1 MKKILLF
8 ASALAGLFFASC
20 QRENLEPMAGGA
32 VTFTVTTPGG
42 IDTRTIADG
51 ENVNKVHWAVYK
63 TNSNEE
69 FAVAGND
76 GPLAQGA
83 VDMTAKSATV
93 EMDLLQDQYYTV
105 IFWAQVEEAGHYEI
119 GDLRNITAKETTVD
133 GNDESRAAFYAVKEF
148 NTKTQQN
155 YEVTLYR
162 PFAQLNLGTT
172 NESLSPDY
180 SGVTQS
186 YTIDVTASKVSVYG
200 LSSTFNTIAGAAVEG
215 NETHTFKSATIPA
228 DFDPAEVLT
237 VNGTDYHYVAMNYLF
252 VPQNDKLVKVSY
264 EIATD
269 KGTIENTID
278 NVPVKANYRTNIIGN
293 LLTSKTDFEII
304 VDETF
309 VTPELDYIYVWGG
322 EVKAVTPVVE
332 NGVNVYNIYDAAEL
346 AWIAQQVNT
355 PVDTR
360 AALGKTFKGEIVRLN
375 ADIELKDHNWVPI
388 GNGSHSE
395 SYDYL
400 FAGTFDGN
408 GKTIRN
414 MRVDYPYCAGL
425 FGRVCGATIENLT
438 IDGFDL
444 QSDHYAGAVI
454 GWVEQGAT
462 AVVVKN
468 CNVRNG
474 NILVSVSNHDNGD
487 KAGALAGYSHYGTYE
502 GNVVENVLIT
512 GYRDLGGIVGYANGT
527 KIIDNSISKV
537 VISQDLTD
545 NYKGY
550 TEEQAA
556 AFVGDYAGR
565 VGDAPTLSGNTG
577 SVSKA
582 TFVSEGLAK
591 LVETNESGEV
601 EETYLVS
608 EEDGLWA
615 ISDMINGIT
624 RAGES
629 VKWNIT
635 LSNDINLKNEQW
647 NPIGKAESFE
657 GVFDGQNHTISN
669 LKYHSEGEDYFV
681 GLFGCLTNATVKN
694 LTLHNVD
701 IKLTGAGTWG
711 HIGAVAGWAEG
722 TSTLENITVKGL
734 VKIEGD
740 VEEEG
745 SHRIGGVVGGNQGG
759 NVTMK
764 NVTVLADKNSYVKGN
779 SAVAG
784 LAGQLMI
791 NASFENCTSNINV
804 YATKFFAGG
813 IIGIAP
819 TNTTFT
825 NCVTSG
831 NVSVLA
837 GRAGNANDLYRVG
850 AIAGGW
856 DDDATS
862 TLLLT
867 DCSYTGTLSGSSADG
882 KTVTGFDCAGYVGRG
897 YSTAVGAKVSVNGTE
912 YEYAGDGVYKVGAEY
927 VVNTPD
933 AMVAALGK
941 NFDVILGC
949 DIKIAPANMSN
960 AYGKTGINVKNG
972 QTINGAGHTLNIQG
986 AGGTWDSGI
995 NTTGGLI
1002 KDIKVTGSFRGIF
1015 INHTSDYS
1023 EKVVLDNVTLD
1034 GTTYTIS
1041 CDQGLYQGLE
1051 ATNSTFNGWTSY
1063 AATIGEV
1070 KFTDCEFG
1078 YGAGYKFCR
1087 PYAETEFVGCNFC
1100 EGYKVDPRAA
1110 VSFENCTLNG
1120 VALTAENISALV
1132 TSTANVT
1139 LK

>member
-8 ASALAGLFFASC
+8 ASALASLFFASC

-83 VDMTAKSATV
+83 VDMTAKRATV

-228 DFDPAEVLT
+228 DFDPAEALT

-309 VTPELDYIYVWGG
+309 IAPELDYIYVWGG

-360 AALGKTFKGEIVRLN
+360 AALGKTFAGEIVRLN

-395 SYDYL
+395 RYNYL

-414 MRVDYPYCAGL
+414 MRVDYPHCAGL

-474 NILVSVSNHDNGD
+474 NIVVSIADNDLAD
-487 KAGALAGYSHYGTYE
+487 KAGAIVGYSHVGTYE
-502 GNVVENVLIT
+502 NNVAENVNIT
-512 GYRDLGGIVGYANGT
+512 GYRDLGGIIGYGKKSTLRN
-527 KIIDNSISKV
+527 NSVSNV
-537 VISQDLTD
+537 VITQDLNV
-545 NYKGY
+545 NYNNYTAEEAAGY
-550 TEEQAA
+550 
-556 AFVGDYAGR
+556 VGDHVGR
-565 VGDAPTLSGNTG
+565 ESETVKEGNTG
-577 SVSKA
+577 TVTRA
-582 TFVSEGLAK
+582 TYVSEGLSKA
-591 LVETNESGEV
+591 VETNAAGE
-601 EETYLVS
+601 EETTYFVS
-608 EEDGLWA
+608 EDEGLWA
-615 ISDMINGIT
+615 IADMINGVT
-624 RAGES
+624 RSATPE
-629 VKWNIT
+629 WNIV
-635 LSNDINLKNEQW
+635 LSSNVDLQNKQW
-647 NPIGKAESFE
+647 TPIGTSENPFTGTFNSNGYTIKNLSIVETEAKEGKAYIGF
-657 GVFDGQNHTISN
+657 
-669 LKYHSEGEDYFV
+669 
-681 GLFGCLTNATVKN
+681 FGYAENATIKN
-694 LTLHNVD
+694 VTFENVNINIPCLD
-701 IKLTGAGTWG
+701 IDHSQG
-711 HIGAVAGWAEG
+711 HIGAVAGSLEG
-722 TSTLENITVKGL
+722 NSTVENVTVKGN
-734 VKIEGD
+734 VKVYATQSANGASR
-740 VEEEG
+740 VA
-745 SHRIGGVVGGNQGG
+745 VVAGGNLYG

-764 NVTVLADKNSYVKGN
+764 NVHVIADAGSYLTANNNTG
-779 SAVAG
+779 A
-784 LAGQLMI
+784 LAGQLQGKMY
-791 NASFENCTSNINV
+791 FENCSSNIDVTVN
-804 YATKFFAGG
+804 KFFAGG
-813 IIGIAP
+813 LVGIAAADSRFV
-819 TNTTFT
+819 NCHTTGD
-825 NCVTSG
+825 VA
-831 NVSVLA
+831 VVA
-837 GRAGNANDLYRVG
+837 GRSGRANDHYRVG
-850 AIAGGW
+850 GIAGGW
-856 DDDATS
+856 ADNT
-862 TLLLT
+862 TTPCVLT
-867 DCSYTGTLSGSSADG
+867 NCSYSGSVSGKNADG
-882 KTVTGFDCAGYVGRG
+882 SVAEPLDYMGYVGRG
-897 YSTAVGAKVSVNGTE
+897 YTLTNKAGSTVIIDGTRYVQAFNNVYGVYYTEGAIVEVDGNKALVYSVTEDTVKAVSVEELNLNGKNWSDATAWAEGLGEGWSLASIDELDAIWAARSELNDALEADDTENALFNEEDYWQSSSKYALYLSSTEAVGDDPQGQA
-912 YEYAGDGVYKVGAEY
+912 Y
-927 VVNTPD
+927 
-933 AMVAALGK
+933 
-941 NFDVILGC
+941 F
-949 DIKIAPANMSN
+949 SN
-960 AYGKTGINVKNG
+960 RVFVKYFNLTGY
-972 QTINGAGHTLNIQG
+972 
-986 AGGTWDSGI
+986 WDYDRS
-995 NTTGGLI
+995 T
-1002 KDIKVTGSFRGIF
+1002 FA
-1015 INHTSDYS
+1015 
-1023 EKVVLDNVTLD
+1023 
-1034 GTTYTIS
+1034 TIS
-1041 CDQGLYQGLE
+1041 KSAPLKDNYFARAVYQI
-1051 ATNSTFNGWTSY
+1051 AY
-1063 AATIGEV
+1063 
-1070 KFTDCEFG
+1070 
-1078 YGAGYKFCR
+1078 
-1087 PYAETEFVGCNFC
+1087 
-1100 EGYKVDPRAA
+1100 
-1110 VSFENCTLNG
+1110 
-1120 VALTAENISALV
+1120 
-1132 TSTANVT
+1132 
-1139 LK
+1139 